1 MATKAQFNKTEKAHQ
16 DEIFSKKGREPTN
29 YGADVNDSDAHE
41 SWIGSKLSDG
51 KTLFTTH
58 HHKSGKIS
66 HQWGGDDDKAR
77 EMKEDDELDEAGLV
91 SKATLKR
98 YRNKAKTSF
107 KEKGGINAA
116 LEKQDKEKK
125 VEVRKE
131 NMDEGDGPH
140 SVEFYDARERKAK
153 AKWHYDRAGKQ
164 RGASLSK
171 GIKHDFEAEL
181 LKRGVKDSNG
191 NQTPLRKEE
200 EQIDELDRKT
210 LKSYQRKATTSRQRA
225 WDKGDK
231 EEDKSM
237 STDGTKYPEKQARHQ
252 ANANVQHKIWNKREK
267 GLGMVGKKLSK
278 ESMEIVDTVM
288 VNDTIDSA
296 SAYIEAM
303 EVRMND
309 IVAEFKN
316 ELKVS
321 LFDFS
326 DVSEARKPK
335 PGSPGGSWVDR
346 DVADKYKKEAKEKK
360 QFASGK
366 REIDRLKKQGK

>member
-1 MATKAQFNKTEKAHQ
+1 MASYKKAVEKTEKAHQ
-16 DEIFSKKGREPTN
+16 DEIFKVKGREPTN
-29 YGADVNDSDAHE
+29 YGADTNIDSPGEE
-41 SWIGSKLSDG
+41 SSHFASK
-51 KTLFTTH
+51 TTDNGYLNTSH
-58 HHKSGKIS
+58 DHVTGKIT
-66 HQWGGDDDKAR
+66 HQWSYPKNPKFKA
-77 EMKEDDELDEAGLV
+77 ESEELDEAGLV

-98 YRNKAKTSF
+98 YRNKAKASF

-131 NMDEGDGPH
+131 EIEEN
-140 SVEFYDARERKAK
+140 SVEHYDALERDRK
-153 AKWHYDRAGKQ
+153 AKWHYKRAGKTQ
-164 RGASLSK
+164 GASLSK
-171 GIKHDFEAEL
+171 GIKHDFESQL
-181 LKRGVKDSNG
+181 LKRDVKDSNG

-237 STDGTKYPEKQARHQ
+237 STDGNKYPEKQARHQ
-252 ANANVQHKIWNKREK
+252 ANANVQHKKWNKREK
-267 GLGMVGKKLSK
+267 GLDMVGKKLSK
-278 ESMEIVDTVM
+278 EGMEIVDTVM

-346 DVADKYKKEAKEKK
+346 DVADKFKKEAKEKK